1 MKPWCQDKF
10 QEFLITFDFYK
21 LKIILSIQYFV
32 PFQDQDVQISLSIF
46 WKCLKL
52 D

>member
-10 QEFLITFDFYK
+10 QEFLINFDFFN
-21 LKIILSIQYFV
+21 LKTILSIQYFV
-32 PFQDQDVQISLSIF
+32 PFQDQDVQISLSIV